1 MNFDYLFKSYN
12 ISKQNKFECNHV
24 NKLTLNIK
32 VKEKKLYYIY
42 IYVWNSAKY
51 KQSDEQKKS
60 ITKEKAYKLDLT
72 KRNIYIQRKQI
83 QLRIKTKK

>member
-42 IYVWNSAKY
+42 MYGIVQNINSLMN
-51 KQSDEQKKS
+51 KK
-60 ITKEKAYKLDLT
+60 KVLLR
-72 KRNIYIQRKQI
+72 KRHIN
-83 QLRIKTKK
+83 

>member
-32 VKEKKLYYIY
+32 VKEKKLYYKY
-42 IYVWNSAKY
+42 KWNSAKY

-72 KRNIYIQRKQI
+72 KRNIQRKQI

>member
-32 VKEKKLYYIY
+32 VKEKKLFYKYK
-42 IYVWNSAKY
+42 WNSAKY
-51 KQSDEQKKS
+51 K
-60 ITKEKAYKLDLT
+60 
-72 KRNIYIQRKQI
+72 
-83 QLRIKTKK
+83 